1 MNLLGLDTATSS
13 TAVALGR
20 RDGWLREAR
29 DDVAPGER
37 PQHAQRLLP
46 LAAELL
52 AAAGIGWEAIE
63 QIAVGVGPGGYTGL
77 RIGVATARGLALA
90 HGATLVGVGTLRALA
105 EPVAARSTA
114 AVLDARRGEAFIG
127 LYRDGEELLA
137 PRVCGPAELA
147 ALALRGGPETLAI
160 GDGALRFREL
170 IERAGVHVAP
180 AESHLHR
187 VSAAAICRLAAEGKV
202 TSAVPAYLRLADA
215 ELALVAKTR

>member
-13 TAVALGR
+13 TAVALAR
-20 RDGWLREAR
+20 RDGWLHEAR